1 MNHTHSSSAASALPQ
16 TVDTQVSPSLQRVL
30 QHLEVLYPGESHQ
43 ALAESLLSALLD
55 PTRSQDID
63 ADASSRLWDQ
73 QDCYLV
79 TYADSLLEP
88 ERPPLQTLH
97 EFLSQ
102 HLQPYFSGVHILPF
116 FPFTSDDGFAIS
128 DYRSVREDL
137 GEWKDVSALANDFRL
152 MADLVINHCSAS
164 HPWFDAYSQKEEGF
178 EHYFIEAGIDEDL
191 QKVVRPRNSPLLL
204 SLIHI

>member
-97 EFLSQ
+97 EFL
-102 HLQPYFSGVHILPF
+102 
-116 FPFTSDDGFAIS
+116 
-128 DYRSVREDL
+128 
-137 GEWKDVSALANDFRL
+137 
-152 MADLVINHCSAS
+152 
-164 HPWFDAYSQKEEGF
+164 
-178 EHYFIEAGIDEDL
+178 
-191 QKVVRPRNSPLLL
+191 
-204 SLIHI
+204 

>member
-88 ERPPLQTLH
+88 ERPPC
-97 EFLSQ
+97 
-102 HLQPYFSGVHILPF
+102 
-116 FPFTSDDGFAIS
+116 
-128 DYRSVREDL
+128 
-137 GEWKDVSALANDFRL
+137 RL
-152 MADLVINHCSAS
+152 YMN
-164 HPWFDAYSQKEEGF
+164 F
-178 EHYFIEAGIDEDL
+178 
-191 QKVVRPRNSPLLL
+191 
-204 SLIHI
+204 